1 MNYPTTTIGSGSPHI
16 AVLSGVHGNE
26 RSSVLVQHALVNEG
40 WDEGTL
46 HLIGPVNEA
55 AWKNGTRYIEQDLNR
70 AYPQPRQDTYEGKIA
85 SRLVDQLKDMDV
97 VIDLHTYRMSAQ
109 TTVIDPNNSKL
120 VQSFNPPLIWHMDLE
135 ADHNEEYNHTLFIML
150 EYNGVKNLVVELPP
164 VEEITRQDVMQCVK
178 GIRRVAENKVPET
191 SPPRYTR
198 HKYDSPG
205 SGVFV
210 PHHDIMTP
218 VKKDDVVGEIVM
230 TANTSI
236 NIRAEQ
242 SAVLLQRHHQGWIQE
257 GDTAFALGYK
267 IE

>member
-1 MNYPTTTIGSGSPHI
+1 M
-16 AVLSGVHGNE
+16 
-26 RSSVLVQHALVNEG
+26 
-40 WDEGTL
+40 
-46 HLIGPVNEA
+46 
-55 AWKNGTRYIEQDLNR
+55 
-70 AYPQPRQDTYEGKIA
+70 
-85 SRLVDQLKDMDV
+85 
-97 VIDLHTYRMSAQ
+97 
-109 TTVIDPNNSKL
+109 
-120 VQSFNPPLIWHMDLE
+120 F
-135 ADHNEEYNHTLFIML
+135 
-150 EYNGVKNLVVELPP
+150 EYNGVKTLVVELPLIN
-164 VEEITRQDVMQCVK
+164 EITRLHAMQSVK